1 MSPQLSGFRPQSLKL
16 LGHLSTTSDENRWRM
31 TAQRAGLHE
40 GLAPQCSG
48 SGSERE
54 GRGVGVGRAG
64 AAWTARN
71 AWGVLRLKPEAKANE
86 VGAVLTKQGFNAPW
100 ATSAELQ
107 SRE

>member
-48 SGSERE
+48 SGSEWGE
-54 GRGVGVGRAG
+54 VL
-64 AAWTARN
+64 AWGGPGLPATARN

>member
-54 GRGVGVGRAG
+54 GRGVGVGRAR
-64 AAWTARN
+64 AACN
-71 AWGVLRLKPEAKANE
+71 SQECLGGSEAEA
-86 VGAVLTKQGFNAPW
+86 GG
-100 ATSAELQ
+100 Q
-107 SRE
+107 SK